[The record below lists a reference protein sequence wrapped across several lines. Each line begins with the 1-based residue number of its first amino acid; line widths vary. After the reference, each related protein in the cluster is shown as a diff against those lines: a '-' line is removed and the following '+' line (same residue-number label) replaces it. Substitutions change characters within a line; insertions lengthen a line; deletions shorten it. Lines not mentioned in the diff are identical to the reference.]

1 MKKMGNIPRYA
12 MNMDCTKD
20 IFKVGCTALEDVVE
34 EREKEI
40 AAEEK
45 RLSII
50 YDAVS
55 FYRKKMA
62 AVVDELDKVMSR
74 RRVPVECDPWEIE
87 LNNAISI
94 FDKDK
99 YMNGDY
105 NV

>member
-12 MNMDCTKD
+12 MNMDTTKD
-20 IFKVGCTALEDVVE
+20 IFKVGYTALEDVVE

-87 LNNAISI
+87 LNNSISI